1 MKLEQL
7 IDKWRINQSLLAEK
21 LNITR
26 GIFSQKL
33 RKKDNQYFT
42 KEQEDKIKEV
52 IKELG
57 KDVDSISF

>member
-26 GIFSQKL
+26 GSFSQKL